1 MKRANNHGFTLL
13 EVLVAAT
20 VMAVGIV
27 GAMSTI
33 GAILH
38 SQSVQQQREQF
49 RMLAFQRY
57 NEVSQT
63 VDLTQGGASGD
74 FSTWN
79 LPDVS
84 WSATVTATGTT
95 NLSQLDVTVT
105 DNSQDISETVS
116 GLVYV
121 PSTTTTTNGSNSS
134 TGGAAAGGAGG
145 RGGAG
150 GG

>member
-1 MKRANNHGFTLL
+1 
-13 EVLVAAT
+13 
-20 VMAVGIV
+20 MAIGIV
-27 GAMSTI
+27 VAMSTI

-38 SQSVQQQREQF
+38 SESVQQQRAQF

-57 NEVSQT
+57 QEVSQT

-84 WSATVTATGTT
+84 WNATVTATGTT
-95 NLSQLDVTVT
+95 NLSQLDVTVS
-105 DNSQDISETVS
+105 DNSKNISETVS

-121 PSTTTTTNGSNSS
+121 PSTTTTTSGANSS
-134 TGGAAAGGAGG
+134 TGGAGGTAAGGG
-145 RGGAG
+145 GGAG
-150 GG
+150 GGARGGG